1 LVSPNNIRI
10 FSMTAPAS
18 SAAAAIAAEPVK
30 RRGGLALA
38 LQEALTAVVRL
49 RANRASAADAASF
62 RAHLK
67 QLLAAADDS
76 ARRSGY
82 GQSEIKRAIY
92 AVTVFLD
99 ESVLNSAQAMF
110 ADWPRQPLQEELF
123 GGHMGGEIFFQNLRE
138 LLTRQDSEDLADLLE
153 VHQLCLLLGFK
164 GRYSMGDNGE
174 LRSLMAQTAEKI
186 NRIRGGWGV
195 LAPNWG
201 PSATESVPI
210 SADPWLKRLLLVS
223 GGTAAFALVLFL
235 VFKLSL
241 RSGISEIEALK
252 RALIP

>member
-1 LVSPNNIRI
+1 
-10 FSMTAPAS
+10 MTAPAS
-18 SAAAAIAAEPVK
+18 SPSSAAAEPVK
-30 RRGGLALA
+30 RRGSLALA

-67 QLLAAADDS
+67 QLLAAADDQ
-76 ARRSGY
+76 ARRAGY

-99 ESVLNSAQAMF
+99 ESVLNSAQPMF

-138 LLTRQDSEDLADLLE
+138 LLTRADSEDLADLLE

-164 GRYSMGDNGE
+164 GRYSMGDSGE
-174 LRSLMAQTAEKI
+174 LRGLIGQTAEKI
-186 NRIRGGWGV
+186 NRIRGGWGP
-195 LAPNWG
+195 LAPNWA
-201 PSATESVPI
+201 PSANESIPV
-210 SADPWLKRLLLVS
+210 SADPWQHRLLMILA
-223 GGTAAFALVLFL
+223 GTAGFAFLLF
-235 VFKLSL
+235 VIFKLSL
-241 RSGISEIEALK
+241 RSGISDIEALR
-252 RALIP
+252 RALVP